1 MTKIERVELIKNR
14 LGVLKKT
21 PFIQKAGAAELL
33 IEDAVYLLS
42 DLVGEIDGLELKH
55 KALMATLERRKDG
68 Q

>member
-1 MTKIERVELIKNR
+1 MTKRERVDLIKNR

-33 IEDAVYLLS
+33 IEDAVYLLA
-42 DLVGEIDGLELKH
+42 DLVEEIEQLKGLKN
-55 KALMATLERRKDG
+55 ADN